1 MTSTVDRTAA
11 STTER
16 PAAEVVVALSN
27 DESAR
32 RVAEAG
38 VRLAR
43 ELGAPVRFVHV
54 LPAKLDSQ
62 ERSDADQPTF
72 AAAMAAMRR
81 LGPHARATFE
91 STTGDPVELLVERCT
106 GARLLVIGPDL
117 EGGVVGSLCRQRVA
131 CPVHE
136 VAS

>member
-1 MTSTVDRTAA
+1 MTSMAQEHRA
-11 STTER
+11 SVA
-16 PAAEVVVALSN
+16 PPPGAEVVVALTN

-43 ELGAPVRFVHV
+43 QLGAPVRFVHV
-54 LPAKLDSQ
+54 LPARLDAD

-72 AAAMAAMRR
+72 SAATAAMRR
-81 LGPHARATFE
+81 MGRDARATFE
-91 STTGDPVELLVERCT
+91 STTGDPVELLVARCAD
-106 GARLLVIGPDL
+106 ARLLVIGPDV
-117 EGGVVGSLCRQRVA
+117 EDGAVGAGCRRRVR

-136 VAS
+136 VTS